1 MQSIPGEGPSAMLM
15 RHLKN
20 NRHTTTV
27 IETASLYLNA
37 EYDVLDVIIFLLAS
51 PTEFEEYNR
60 RSLLV
65 ILRGIVR
72 TSEGIRKFNA
82 SREKVSR
89 LSRLRIL
96 QEEYNS
102 SLIEGKCVLATVG
115 YFSMLFEK
123 IIARWEIRYT
133 VVLIKSGSMLT
144 HSGDSHLSRWDDAR
158 EACEYLVEA
167 MEPLAIDGMTLY
179 MSSSSQVNKCTS
191 LSCAE
196 EVQELFRS
204 VTFDELDEQID
215 MTVVLSQVF
224 LDHFQHQ
231 QMEHVLVITDC
242 EPLNF
247 SSAYLDWRTD
257 F

>member
-1 MQSIPGEGPSAMLM
+1 MLPE
-15 RHLKN
+15 R
-20 NRHTTTV
+20 
-27 IETASLYLNA
+27 
-37 EYDVLDVIIFLLAS
+37 
-51 PTEFEEYNR
+51 
-60 RSLLV
+60 
-65 ILRGIVR
+65 
-72 TSEGIRKFNA
+72 
-82 SREKVSR
+82 
-89 LSRLRIL
+89 RLRIL

-247 SSAYLDWRTD
+247 SRVSDVLIEGIRKLSSPDELSFTFMQVGQDHPADHFLCKLGDELTARITQGKFVDCITHNSYGGKPMCDIVKSYLSDSERK
-257 F
+257 FQ